1 KCPPTTA
8 RSHPLKL
15 TLSFP
20 SHPPG
25 HPSLAP
31 LQIPVVAGLSS
42 PSSPLSH
49 PASSLSPHHRA
60 TPFPPTARNP
70 PPIGQKLDFLGAGD
84 ELLAGGGVGSA
95 CFDAGDEATWIRA
108 GCCWRGLRAVGGP
121 GAAHPRGAGQL
132 PGGHHRAAGRRE
144 LIQNAD
150 DAGASCVRL
159 CLDRRAHGS
168 RSLLAPAL
176 AQCTPATTPPSPTKS
191 SPASPASA
199 AARSP
204 PRPGRPAA
212 RWALATLSIA
222 AELCFE
228 LLLFQFELR

>member
-1 KCPPTTA
+1 M
-8 RSHPLKL
+8 
-15 TLSFP
+15 SFWP
-20 SHPPG
+20 AEALDPRASTPATKRHG
-25 HPSLAP
+25 SGWDA
-31 LQIPVVAGLSS
+31 AG
-42 PSSPLSH
+42 
-49 PASSLSPHHRA
+49 
-60 TPFPPTARNP
+60 
-70 PPIGQKLDFLGAGD
+70 
-84 ELLAGGGVGSA
+84 
-95 CFDAGDEATWIRA
+95 
-108 GCCWRGLRAVGGP
+108 GLRAVGGP